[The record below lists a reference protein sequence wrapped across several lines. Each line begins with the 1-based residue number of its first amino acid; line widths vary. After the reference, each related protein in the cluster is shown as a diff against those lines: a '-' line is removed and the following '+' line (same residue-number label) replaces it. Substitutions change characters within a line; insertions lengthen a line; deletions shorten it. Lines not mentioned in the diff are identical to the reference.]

1 MVRFTALIHPPMT
14 YNQNDTLSQNWVSIV
29 FVFNHRK
36 PHVKESNVNYWV
48 DIYYIWCN
56 ENLKSEMVI
65 PWKQLTRATSLIPW
79 SVFINFCF
87 PVHTSYVCLF
97 VFFLGGGRGM
107 GCHSLTFDLH
117 FLIGRLCEPCEV
129 WWETWSFEN
138 EWYISDCCASD
149 AADCKTLK

>member
-97 VFFLGGGRGM
+97 VFFLGGGG
-107 GCHSLTFDLH
+107 GDGVSLLDIWSSFLDWSIMWTMWSMMRNMVVREWMIH
-117 FLIGRLCEPCEV
+117 FGLLRFWCSRL
-129 WWETWSFEN
+129 
-138 EWYISDCCASD
+138 
-149 AADCKTLK
+149 